1 MKKSKTNQI
10 KNENVKKRGTF
21 TIVFA
26 VLFVAVVIL
35 VNFFS
40 TSLAQKLPTTIDL
53 TADKTGTLTV
63 ENVDFIK
70 SIENEVEIVVCA
82 PRESY
87 TGSDMVGYAST
98 VYYVTENN
106 TPDNYFNQTVTKA

>member
-70 SIENEVEIVVCA
+70 SIENTGIHQYFGVRNFLIFIVF
-82 PRESY
+82 SI
-87 TGSDMVGYAST
+87 ASS
-98 VYYVTENN
+98 
-106 TPDNYFNQTVTKA
+106 